1 MAEQATGE
9 LSPAKQS
16 TAKRVNKTG
25 VVVKAA
31 MDKTITVKVD
41 RLVQHKLYKKIV
53 RRSKKYL
60 AHDEKGVAKVGDTVK
75 IKECRP
81 LSKRKN
87 WRLVDIITKAK

>member
-9 LSPAKQS
+9 LSSAAQS
-16 TAKRVNKTG
+16 TANRVSKTG

-53 RRSKKYL
+53 RRSQKYL
-60 AHDEKGVAKVGDTVK
+60 AHDEKGVANVGDTVK

-81 LSKRKN
+81 ISKRKN